1 VPEASELQVVLTVTE
16 QLRDELGAATTEEEG
31 PHAGHDRREPWGPT
45 DVEHGRLVA
54 RLSSSLAQIA
64 AAAASP
70 TWEDRDDESTAR
82 VAAALARTELVI
94 RGELTRGD
102 EAALREQLPGFV
114 FLVVLPSAGM
124 DRALDL
130 ASRAKALL
138 DQVRE

>member
-1 VPEASELQVVLTVTE
+1 VPEASELKVVLTVAE
-16 QLRDELGAATTEEEG
+16 QLRDELGAATAEEEG
-31 PHAGHDRREPWGPT
+31 PHAGHERLQSWGPA

-54 RLSSSLAQIA
+54 RLSSALAQIA

-70 TWEDRDDESTAR
+70 TREDRDDESMER
-82 VAAALARTELVI
+82 VVAALARTELVV

-124 DRALDL
+124 DRALEL
-130 ASRAKALL
+130 ASRARALL